1 MSHTPRSSSHTNPF
15 QKMSIHNGIRIL
27 PTGEISVA
35 LVGECAVGKTEI
47 ARVCQ
52 SRHALLNPGD
62 RMGVRHT
69 PTIGIEPFAIRTRH
83 DVRGT
88 VWDISA
94 GPSFRHLVSA
104 NVKFS
109 KVVCIIFDLTRSET
123 FDKVQYWYDLVAKE
137 KKGRPCT
144 LLVGN
149 KRDLATQDRA
159 VAYQDAVDLG
169 DLLGMP
175 YYECSAAEVNSVLD
189 LMQHCDDLY
198 RMRMKSG
205 SQAVTLTSD
214 DEPTDMDSSVELD
227 TDSDNGGEITVQDIR
242 RRSWCRPGHKCV
254 LM

>member
-1 MSHTPRSSSHTNPF
+1 
-15 QKMSIHNGIRIL
+15 MSIHNGVRML
-27 PTGEISVA
+27 PSGEVSIA

-83 DVRGT
+83 GARGT

-94 GPSFRHLVSA
+94 GPSFRHMVST
-104 NVKFS
+104 NVKWA
-109 KVVCIIFDLTRSET
+109 KVVCIVFDLTRSET
-123 FDKVQYWYDLVAKE
+123 FDKVQYWHDLIAKE
-137 KKGRPCT
+137 KEGRPCV

-149 KRDLATQDRA
+149 KRDLATQERA
-159 VAYQDAVDLG
+159 VAYQDAADLAE
-169 DLLGMP
+169 LLGMP

-198 RMRMKSG
+198 RMRMGSG
-205 SQAVTLTSD
+205 SQAVPSPSE
-214 DEPTDMDSSVELD
+214 DEPTDMESSTSSDICDHDGEL
-227 TDSDNGGEITVQDIR
+227 TVQDVR
-242 RRSWCRPGHKCV
+242 ERSWCVPGHRCV
-254 LM
+254 VM